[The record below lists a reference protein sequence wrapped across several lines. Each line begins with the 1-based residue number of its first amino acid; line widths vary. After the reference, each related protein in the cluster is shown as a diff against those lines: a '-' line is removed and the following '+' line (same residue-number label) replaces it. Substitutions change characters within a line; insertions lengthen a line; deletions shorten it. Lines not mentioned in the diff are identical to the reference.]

1 MFTTD
6 TLSKK
11 RILVTG
17 GGSGLGLAMAGQF
30 LKLGASVA
38 ICGRDEGKLARAKE
52 QHPALRTV
60 RCDVREH
67 AQATAMFD
75 SLAADFGVP
84 NCLVNNAAGN
94 FLCASEDLSPNAF
107 RTVIDIVLQGSF
119 NCTTVL
125 GKRLIESKEPG
136 TVLSIVTT
144 YTEVGSSFVLPS
156 ACAKAG
162 VYAMTTSLA
171 CEWATYGI
179 RLNAIA
185 PGPFPTKGA
194 WDRLVPNQSLEQAFK
209 NRVPMGRFGEP
220 EELSNLAVFLLSD
233 LSSYITGECVTID
246 GGERLNAGQFNF
258 VAQSMPRPDIKKLLQ
273 SFKKEKAGA

>member
-1 MFTTD
+1 MFTPD
-6 TLSKK
+6 TLAKK

-17 GGSGLGLAMAGQF
+17 GGSGLGLAMAAAF
-30 LKLGASVA
+30 LKHGAAVA
-38 ICGRDEGKLARAKE
+38 ICGRDEAKLAAAK
-52 QHPALRTV
+52 QQFPSLRTV
-60 RCDVREH
+60 QCDVRDY
-67 AQATAMFD
+67 AQVSAMFD
-75 SLAADFGVP
+75 ALAADFGLP
-84 NCLVNNAAGN
+84 DSLVNNAAGN
-94 FLCASEDLSPNAF
+94 FLCASEELSPNGF
-107 RTVIDIVLQGSF
+107 KTVVDIVLHGSF
-119 NCTTVL
+119 NCTNVL
-125 GKRLIESKEPG
+125 GKRLIDAKQSG

-171 CEWATYGI
+171 YEWATYGI

-194 WDRLVPNQSLEQAFK
+194 WDRLVPNASLEQAFK
-209 NRVPMGRFGEP
+209 SRVPLGRFGEP

-258 VAQSMPRPDIKKLLQ
+258 VAQQMPRAELKQLLK
-273 SFKKEKAGA
+273 SFKR